1 MQAAIFVKHT
11 ELRNPRNQTHIIQ
24 LSYDPSKLTQSYL
37 HLQIMRKIS
46 PKTELL
52 EENLYI
58 SIQHS
63 LIN

>member
-11 ELRNPRNQTHIIQ
+11 ELRNPRNQTHIAQ
-24 LSYDPSKLTQSYL
+24 LSYDPSKLTQPYL

-46 PKTELL
+46 TNPIYT
-52 EENLYI
+52 YI
-58 SIQHS
+58 SIQRS